1 MKRSYWL
8 TVAASVLL
16 ALVAGWFV
24 GRGSQPKA
32 EQSASVGATEQ
43 PRKILYYRNA
53 MGLPDTSPVPKKD
66 SMGMDYVAVYAG
78 DEAPATPGTV
88 VISPEKVQKL
98 GVRTEQVRLQGL
110 APSVRASATVQ
121 VDETRQYVIAPK
133 FEGWVERLYADQTGM
148 SVRRGQPLLSI
159 YSPELVAA
167 QNEYRVADTAARQ
180 LEAKDPASAATMRRL
195 RDSARTRL
203 LNWDISAAQLTH
215 IEHAQSAGNLVLS
228 APADVVVMD
237 KPIVQGSRFAPGE
250 TILRLADLSKVWLV
264 ADVPASSAGG
274 VTLGQS
280 ASFQSP
286 TLPGQT
292 FEGPVIFIQPVI
304 NPLTRTLAVRVEL
317 PNPTGILRPGLFGD
331 VTLTQ
336 GTSAAV
342 LTVPRSA
349 VLDSGTRQLVLVQVV
364 EGRFEPRPVVVG
376 ERSGDL
382 VEILQ
387 GVSVGERVVI
397 AANFL
402 IDAESKLQSAL
413 DGMSAHQGHG
423 ASPGTTPS
431 ATDTATG
438 APVPAP
444 APAAPPIE
452 QDPGTPTLI
461 PAEHSGH
468 GEQPATPPPALA
480 PAGDQGHDQ
489 HAKEN

>member
-8 TVAASVLL
+8 TVTASVLL
-16 ALVAGWFV
+16 ALVVGWLV
-24 GRGSQPKA
+24 GRGSRPEAK
-32 EQSASVGATEQ
+32 QSAAVGATEQ
-43 PRKILYYRNA
+43 PRAILYYRNP

-78 DEAPATPGTV
+78 GEAPATPGTV

-110 APSVRASATVQ
+110 TPSVRASATVQ

-167 QNEYRVADTAARQ
+167 QNEYRIADSAANQ
-180 LEAKDPASAATMRRL
+180 LEANDPTSAATMRRL
-195 RDSARTRL
+195 RDSARDRL
-203 LNWDISAAQLTH
+203 RNWDISAAQLSRV
-215 IEHAQSAGNLVLS
+215 EHAQRAGNLVLS
-228 APADVVVMD
+228 APADVVVVD

-250 TILRLADLSKVWLV
+250 TILRLADLSRVWLV

-274 VTLGQS
+274 VSLGQS
-280 ASFQSP
+280 ASFRSP

-317 PNPTGILRPGLFGD
+317 PNPTGVLRPGLFGD

-336 GTSAAV
+336 ETSAPV

-349 VLDSGTRQLVLVQVV
+349 VLDSGTRQVVLVQLA
-364 EGRFEPRPVVVG
+364 EGRFEPRPVTIGKRSEDLIEIRQGLSAGEQVV
-376 ERSGDL
+376 
-382 VEILQ
+382 
-387 GVSVGERVVI
+387 VS
-397 AANFL
+397 ANFL
-402 IDAESKLQSAL
+402 IDAESQLQSAL
-413 DGMSAHQGHG
+413 GGMSAHAGHG
-423 ASPGTTPS
+423 ANPGT
-431 ATDTATG
+431 
-438 APVPAP
+438 
-444 APAAPPIE
+444 APAAPE
-452 QDPGTPTLI
+452 
-461 PAEHSGH
+461 A
-468 GEQPATPPPALA
+468 PATTKE
-480 PAGDQGHDQ
+480 DGHDQ
-489 HAKEN
+489 HTKEL